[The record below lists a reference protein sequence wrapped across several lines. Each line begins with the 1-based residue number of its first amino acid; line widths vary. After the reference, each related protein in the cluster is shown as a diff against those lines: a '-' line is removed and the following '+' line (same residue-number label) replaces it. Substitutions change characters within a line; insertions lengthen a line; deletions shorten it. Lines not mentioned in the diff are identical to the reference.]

1 MTIFISYSQDSDR
14 VRLLVQA
21 LRRHGLRTWRD
32 QDSLE
37 QGAATEDTIEDEL
50 GRCGTAIIWLGGNTL
65 RSEFVCK
72 NELPLIFRHHAARG
86 MRIVPLFV
94 DVDINTGVNAIR
106 SATGLEIGS
115 HNGYRF
121 DSTKPLDGHLT
132 EVASREVRSHLLQR
146 AQTSA
151 GGRPTVR
158 CVTRSDA
165 AGGRDTADLNLDWIA
180 EYPADG
186 ALPDPETVSDL
197 QAALHASSQEL
208 IASFGPG
215 TTDLFLK
222 CHLHLGIAIGN
233 ALRRV
238 TGLLPRVE
246 VDGAWW
252 TINTTPPLPDGNRLV
267 QSVTNGPAGG
277 SRATLEI
284 SLTRDVRPM
293 VNGYVGSTG
302 TAYRRRIHLAPTNG
316 PDQQSVDAGNVNAWA
331 EQAAEEV
338 RALRALPGVGTV
350 DVFMAA
356 PIGFAVALG
365 WRLNA
370 VGGVHLFHPAGN
382 AGPYDLAWVL
392 PAS

>member
-1 MTIFISYSQDSDR
+1 VTIFISYSQDSAR
-14 VRLLVQA
+14 VHLLVRA

-50 GRCGTAIIWLGGNTL
+50 ERCGTAIVWLGGNTL
-65 RSEFVCK
+65 SSEFVCK
-72 NELPLIFRHHAARG
+72 NELPLIFQHNDARG

-94 DVDINTGVNAIR
+94 DVDIETGVDAIR
-106 SATGLEIGS
+106 SATGREIGS

-121 DSTKPLDGHLT
+121 DQDKPLDEQLT
-132 EVASREVRSHLLQR
+132 EVAVRETHVHLRQS

-151 GGRPTVR
+151 GRRPTVR

-165 AGGRDTADLNLDWIA
+165 AGGRDAADLNLDWIA

-186 ALPDPETVSDL
+186 SMPDAGAVSAL
-197 QAALHASSQEL
+197 QAALHSSSQEL
-208 IASFGPG
+208 IANFGQG

-222 CHLHLGIAIGN
+222 CHLHLGVAIGH

-246 VDGAWW
+246 VAGAWW
-252 TINTTPPLPDGNRLV
+252 AITFTPPLPDSRLCENMV
-267 QSVTNGPAGG
+267 NGPAGRNQT
-277 SRATLEI
+277 SLEI

-293 VNGYVGSTG
+293 VNDYVGATG
-302 TAYRRRIHLAPTNG
+302 TTYRRRIHLTPVDG
-316 PDQQSVDAGNVNAWA
+316 PDQQSVDSDNVNAWA
-331 EQAAEEV
+331 EQAAEAA
-338 RALRALPGVGTV
+338 RALRALPGVDVV

-370 VGGVHLFHPAGN
+370 VGGIRLFHPAGN
-382 AGPYDLAWVL
+382 AGPYHLAWVL